1 MKRGGGFI
9 NECVRGAMYY
19 FLYSELPSQYSP
31 LKPVRLLI
39 LWLELRR
46 LPQIL
51 LGLYFENKNHSTYF
65 VVVVA
70 AQLRIT
76 SGRLPRIWGSI
87 SHRAL
92 SALGTSHYTAFI
104 TSGAATAF
112 IKAEPRDAREG
123 EGDIIRC
130 PRNVLYG

>member
-1 MKRGGGFI
+1 MCQGGDVLFFILRTPLSILSPEACEIINIMVRAAQASPDSVGFI
-9 NECVRGAMYY
+9 
-19 FLYSELPSQYSP
+19 
-31 LKPVRLLI
+31 
-39 LWLELRR
+39 
-46 LPQIL
+46 
-51 LGLYFENKNHSTYF
+51 ENKNHSTYF
-65 VVVVA
+65 VVVVVVA